1 MSKIDEAKIKEYVV
15 FQFQRNIVN
24 FYKNQLNI
32 IEDLKSDHRQF
43 INKLCTIAPKE
54 HVKNMDYFDVD
65 KYNYI
70 RKKGWVS
77 IYIIIIYLTPDNQHQ
92 MSLIIVGKHIYKH
105 NWHCINNNTVISAY

>member
-24 FYKNQLNI
+24 FYKNQVNI

-70 RKKGWVS
+70 RKKVLDGG
-77 IYIIIIYLTPDNQHQ
+77 NE
-92 MSLIIVGKHIYKH
+92 IVREFEKAFSHLEVNIKEKGK
-105 NWHCINNNTVISAY
+105 NE

>member
-43 INKLCTIAPKE
+43 VNKLFTIAPKE

-70 RKKGWVS
+70 RKKVLDGG
-77 IYIIIIYLTPDNQHQ
+77 NE
-92 MSLIIVGKHIYKH
+92 IVREFEKAFSHLEINIKEKGK
-105 NWHCINNNTVISAY
+105 NE

>member
-32 IEDLKSDHRQF
+32 IEDLKSDHKQF
-43 INKLCTIAPKE
+43 INKLSTIAPKE

-70 RKKGWVS
+70 RKKVLDGG
-77 IYIIIIYLTPDNQHQ
+77 NE
-92 MSLIIVGKHIYKH
+92 IVREFEKAFSHLEVNIKEKGK
-105 NWHCINNNTVISAY
+105 NE

>member
-70 RKKGWVS
+70 RKKVLDGG
-77 IYIIIIYLTPDNQHQ
+77 NE
-92 MSLIIVGKHIYKH
+92 IVREFEKAFSHLEVNIKEKGK
-105 NWHCINNNTVISAY
+105 NE